1 MGAFLIPAGI
11 LAAKAAKSY
20 FGHKAKKKQNNA
32 QRSATTAQLTIG
44 QKQREDARRAKVSLG
59 GSILGNVPKTT
70 AGGAVNTGVAIDP
83 ELLKQLGVERTYD
96 FQSAVPDN
104 NAGSGSAFLSG
115 LFGDVGDTLA
125 GAYGGLGSGGTA
137 PWQDVSKSA
146 GVNPWGSSGASL
158 PGGGRNIA
166 ALNMLGG
173 TGGNDAGTISWED
186 LMRQGATGGATG
198 DGGF

>member
-32 QRSATTAQLTIG
+32 QRSAATAQLTIG

-96 FQSAVPDN
+96 FQSAIPDG
-104 NAGSGSAFLSG
+104 NAGAGSAFLSG

-125 GAYGGLGSGGTA
+125 GAYGGLG
-137 PWQDVSKSA
+137 
-146 GVNPWGSSGASL
+146 
-158 PGGGRNIA
+158 GGGGAASAFNATNVWNSPGAGFHGGMPKSA

-173 TGGNDAGTISWED
+173 LGGDDAGTISWED